1 VKLLV
6 GLVTLLVGLV
16 KLLVGLV
23 KPVVA
28 GLELAPAKPAEPEP
42 DAVETSPPGDASLA
56 VVGVSPAVEPVT
68 GLEPA
73 EPEPAEPAPAVP
85 DAVGL
90 FAKPDVTGLVAPG
103 DAGAPAA
110 GLPAV
115 PAVPPV
121 AALATVPAVGA
132 PVDIWI
138 MGTGPVEK
146 VPDPVAVTPLPPL
159 TLYVSW

>member
-1 VKLLV
+1 M
-6 GLVTLLVGLV
+6 

-90 FAKPDVTGLVAPG
+90 FAKPDVTGLVAPETPEPRRPG
-103 DAGAPAA
+103 CQRCQRCPR
-110 GLPAV
+110 LPRR
-115 PAVPPV
+115 PRC
-121 AALATVPAVGA
+121 
-132 PVDIWI
+132 
-138 MGTGPVEK
+138 
-146 VPDPVAVTPLPPL
+146 PPL
-159 TLYVSW
+159 ARLLTFGSWGPGPSRRCRTRSRSPRYPP